1 MTVKKLKLSPD
12 NQKLFSLFWPIMTE
26 QALTILVG
34 MVSTML
40 VSNVGAYAVAGVNL
54 VDTISQMII
63 IFFNALASGATVMV
77 AQHIGAKRFGDA
89 GKTAAQSTLIVVTLA
104 AVIGS
109 ITFAFAGPLLN
120 WLYGGAAADV
130 LYVGRI
136 YMRFSAISYIFLGLF
151 SVSAGATRA
160 SGDSKTPMQAAFL
173 ANIVNLAVAGVLIY
187 GFKLEVYAVSVAVL
201 AARVVSGLFM
211 FYHVRKKKTGPLVYE
226 KILAKPHWSLVKPV
240 LNIGVPSGIDSLIF
254 QGAKVLVSVFL
265 SGMGTQALQ
274 AHAIANSVGGYL
286 WLVGNAMQ
294 VAAVTVVG
302 QAYGARQFRQ
312 AKIWMRKLL
321 LYTAG
326 IQVAM
331 LVPFLLLLNFLISLY
346 APAPATAQLAAK
358 ILITLALSQPFVY
371 GASFVL
377 PQCLRATGD
386 AKNTMMISV
395 LSLIFMRLALGWF
408 FAFRLNLGVYG
419 IWLGTLADWVGRGA
433 GFFWRLEAN
442 RWHGGKTPQDEEISA
457 N

>member
-1 MTVKKLKLSPD
+1 MKKLKLSQE
-12 NQKLFSLFWPIMTE
+12 NSQLFDLFWPIMAE

-77 AQHIGAKRFGDA
+77 AQHIGAKRFEDA
-89 GKTAAQSTLIVVTLA
+89 GKTAAQATLIVVALA
-104 AVIGS
+104 AFIGFLTFSFAGS
-109 ITFAFAGPLLN
+109 ILS
-120 WLYGGAAADV
+120 WLYGGAADNV
-130 LYVGRI
+130 LQVGRI
-136 YMRFSAISYIFLGLF
+136 YMRFSAVSYIFLGLF

-160 SGDSKTPMQAAFL
+160 AGDSKTPMLAAFL
-173 ANIVNLAVAGVLIY
+173 SNIVNLAVASILIF

-201 AARVVSGLFM
+201 AARMVSGVFM
-211 FYHVRKKKTGPLVYE
+211 FWHVKKKKIGPLVLP
-226 KILAKPHWSLVKPV
+226 KILSMPQWYLVKPV

-265 SGMGTQALQ
+265 SGMGTKALQ

-302 QAYGARQFRQ
+302 QAYGARQFKT
-312 AKIWMRKLL
+312 AKNWMRRLL
-321 LYTAG
+321 AYTAG
-326 IQVAM
+326 IQIAM
-331 LVPFLLLLNFLISLY
+331 LIPFLLLLNFLISLY
-346 APAPATAQLAAK
+346 APVPETAQLAAK
-358 ILITLALSQPFVY
+358 ILKTLALAQPFVY

-386 AKNTMMISV
+386 ARNTMVISV

-408 FAFRLNLGVYG
+408 LAFPMNLGVYG

-433 GFFWRLEAN
+433 GFAWRMEAN
-442 RWHGGKTPQDEEISA
+442 RWHQGKKPVDEIIISG
-457 N
+457 